1 MAEDSTKTFYDEL
14 HRLHVNTINAH
25 RAWQEHEA
33 NNPPDVFKPM
43 TAERLRAQANAL
55 RKKQGLPP
63 LP

>member
-1 MAEDSTKTFYDEL
+1 MAEDSTKIFYEEL

-25 RAWQEHEA
+25 RAWQEREA
-33 NNPPDVFKPM
+33 KNPSPVFSPM
-43 TAERLRAQANAL
+43 TPERLRAQANAL